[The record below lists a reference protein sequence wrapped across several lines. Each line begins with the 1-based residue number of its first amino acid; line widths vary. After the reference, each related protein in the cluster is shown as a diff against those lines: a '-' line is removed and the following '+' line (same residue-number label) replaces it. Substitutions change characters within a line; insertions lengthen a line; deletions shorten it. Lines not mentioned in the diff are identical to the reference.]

1 MKSFYPFVKPLH
13 SNAFNPDRRSHIEV
27 KDVYAG
33 TRWFLKKLYK
43 EYDNNTFRLMY
54 VNFLDFLENEKNIPI
69 DSLTFSLF
77 TVYSY
82 IFSSIGESFYKE
94 LKDRFDKPKIFSE
107 GFRFYSLG
115 DLLLGMFDICL
126 EFSKRL
132 NEKRIS
138 SLIMN
143 ISNVGVSFYKECR
156 KTQPLVG
163 WDVRHLPCFL
173 FFDIFFNRFCT
184 YISRCSIKCAV
195 RPQSRTPKMFLF

>member
-1 MKSFYPFVKPLH
+1 MRFTLEQFENSRNIYNGQLTTYDQLLACRVLYETEEGKNMCLYSTAKDFFKLLYLN
-13 SNAFNPDRRSHIEV
+13 SEDDRLFRS
-27 KDVYAG
+27 
-33 TRWFLKKLYK
+33 T
-43 EYDNNTFRLMY
+43 Y

-143 ISNVGVSFYKECR
+143 ISNVGVSFYNDSSSFGNFR
-156 KTQPLVG
+156 LRG
-163 WDVRHLPCFL
+163 YDDGLL
-173 FFDIFFNRFCT
+173 
-184 YISRCSIKCAV
+184 Y
-195 RPQSRTPKMFLF
+195 